1 MEFVHEENKPLQ
13 CRICDPLF
21 ALKFAQDYYFDCDS
35 IPTMMSLLLGVFLC
49 RFFMFVKRV

>member
-21 ALKFAQDYYFDCDS
+21 ALKLKIIIS
-35 IPTMMSLLLGVFLC
+35 IVIQSF
-49 RFFMFVKRV
+49 